1 MFQNFL
7 RVLGFSRKR
16 VHKRVRT
23 DPELEEEIVSLYED
37 GLSMRQIAAELGVS
51 FKVVYNVLKRT
62 KRQRAR
68 DAKDEVEILQEAAER
83 IRAAK
88 QVLKAI
94 GEAERF
100 EEMGTLERIAYALGM
115 GLGQVLSA
123 QLQQAAQAGFGGN
136 IPAPQTPQIQAV
148 PAPSSPPAPAPAP
161 RPAAAPTPASVPA
174 ETRPSP
180 PTLKDILDHFKKA
193 SPDEAARY
201 LLHLAAAYPE
211 KWASG
216 VQMLRQLPESH
227 LDAYLDALA
236 KQGGDDGRELSAWLR
251 QHRDWTLTFLRVIK
265 ASA

>member
-7 RVLGFSRKR
+7 RVLGFSRKHTPR
-16 VHKRVRT
+16 RVRT
-23 DPELEEEIVSLYED
+23 DPQLENEIISLYED
-37 GLSMRQIAAELGVS
+37 GLTMREIAAELGVS
-51 FKVVYNVLKRT
+51 TKVVFNVLKRK
-62 KRQRAR
+62 KRNPRES
-68 DAKDEVEILQEAAER
+68 KDEVEILQEAAER

-100 EEMGTLERIAYALGM
+100 EEMGTLERIAYALGV
-115 GLGQVLSA
+115 GLGQALSA

-136 IPAPQTPQIQAV
+136 IPAPQTPPIQAV
-148 PAPSSPPAPAPAP
+148 PAPSPPPATTPSPRPAPTPTPAPA
-161 RPAAAPTPASVPA
+161 PA

-180 PTLKDILDHFKKA
+180 PTLKDVLDHFKKA

-211 KWASG
+211 EWAAG
-216 VQMLRQLPESH
+216 IQMLRQLPESH

-251 QHRDWTLTFLRVIK
+251 QHRNWTLTFLRVIK